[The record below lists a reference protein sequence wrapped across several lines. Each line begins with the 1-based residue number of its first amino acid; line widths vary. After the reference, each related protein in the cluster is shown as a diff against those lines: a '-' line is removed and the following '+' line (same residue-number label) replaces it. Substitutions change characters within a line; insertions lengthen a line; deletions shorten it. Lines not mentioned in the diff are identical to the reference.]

1 MLAFCSAQLLLPG
14 HFEMDTGTVES
25 WKLPSCVELAHQA
38 THVTLDKTS
47 DLTGFLLL
55 SSQGCQKEQNT
66 LCESTFKNKSY
77 DITTYFWILNDHS
90 PGPDSNWKAW

>member
-1 MLAFCSAQLLLPG
+1 MLAFCSAQLLLSG

-38 THVTLDKTS
+38 THVTLAKAS
-47 DLTGFLLL
+47 DFTGFLLL